1 MPSDEDLDLDVGKQS
16 KGSKTWII
24 ASVVGVVL
32 IAASVGLTLF
42 LTGFFGGGG
51 EATTQ
56 SEEAPAETETVVRDP
71 LYMELE
77 PAFVA
82 NFDGQGVARFL
93 QVSIQLMAYEQDVL
107 DGVKQHMP
115 VIRNNIL
122 LLLGNQ
128 QYNVV
133 RTREGKEQLQAAV
146 LGSVRDVLSQEGLS
160 PDVEAVY
167 FTSFIMQ

>member
-16 KGSKTWII
+16 KGKKTWII

-32 IAASVGLTLF
+32 IGATVGLTLF
-42 LTGFFGGGG
+42 LTGFFAGGD
-51 EATTQ
+51 EHAEQ
-56 SEEAPAETETVVRDP
+56 SEQVQAEKEPVVRDP
-71 LYMELE
+71 VYMELE

-93 QVSIQLMAYEQDVL
+93 QVSIQLMAYQQEVL

-146 LGSVRDVLSQEGLS
+146 LSSVRDVLSQEGLNS
-160 PDVEAVY
+160 DVQAVY

>member
-1 MPSDEDLDLDVGKQS
+1 MAPIDV
-16 KGSKTWII
+16 
-24 ASVVGVVL
+24 VVVL
-32 IAASVGLTLF
+32 LPCVHITPTAVF
-42 LTGFFGGGG
+42 G
-51 EATTQ
+51 EASYKSISTTIHH
-56 SEEAPAETETVVRDP
+56 SRHGTVVMSDQTYRRYAVSYRQG
-71 LYMELE
+71 YMELE

-93 QVSIQLMAYEQDVL
+93 QVSIQLMAYDQDVL

-146 LGSVRDVLSQEGLS
+146 LGSVQDVLGQEGLS
-160 PDVEAVY
+160 SDVQAVY